1 MKRFIKNCMLDN
13 SDEREFRFSAVCTDC
28 GEEYRSTPVL
38 FSKYALPPPTEEKRI
53 ILRRLYEREHEQALQ
68 QAVSDAVSHFNVCPI
83 CGRLVCNNCFVICD
97 DLDMCRTCADYL
109 QETGETV
116 SAGAQHERAG
126 WEPAF
131 APPPALQ
138 KLLDK
143 LK

>member
-13 SDEREFRFSAVCTDC
+13 SDEQEFRFSAVCTDC

-83 CGRLVCNNCFVICD
+83 CGRLVCNNCFVILGFSCHNGQRSYRND
-97 DLDMCRTCADYL
+97 NAAALIEVIDL
-109 QETGETV
+109 
-116 SAGAQHERAG
+116 
-126 WEPAF
+126 
-131 APPPALQ
+131 
-138 KLLDK
+138 
-143 LK
+143 LKV